1 MTDPSLT
8 NTDKSNPNN
17 EVDSARDDDTCCKHA
32 HDCDTEAELALRLP
46 GSGLCTDTSPQQL
59 NSYNGQQQYHHR
71 RKRIRISPLARVS
84 GDPRGQSESSINTL
98 TRYTS
103 VCNDIDTSQEM
114 RSIIQPS
121 IPSQSQ
127 SSAME
132 SVETNS
138 IASLISTRMDS
149 ELQSI
154 ILKYVRLKSVIRCL
168 ELAGFCSPFVLACL
182 DEAQIQRLEDFVG
195 HTCSLID
202 SPEIREQFL
211 GPIFGKYPE
220 QFRLP
225 AGTVCG
231 LMLASAD
238 IKRRYR
244 RLTAVPP
251 ELTPPCPSSIDIH
264 HTDMDYIN
272 EHGFAD
278 MASQTEISVPPGM
291 TKPLQFL
298 SESDIPTMPL
308 TPVTSASPVLP
319 TSNPSVSNALATCP
333 PTVTSYVDPVNVPQ
347 LNPLI
352 TSIDHSATPNTV
364 AMMAAAFQAAAV
376 VASGSGYTQ
385 ALSKSSGLLAPSSSS
400 SSTSSAS
407 QPSNQFIP
415 TSPLSHTTSSVATA
429 LNGAFPT
436 DPSTVITTVQNA
448 ARLVAAVSGCTI
460 QNSLQ
465 SLTSVVGSNNNSV
478 GTQGLM
484 YDEEVIDL
492 ERLKQHS
499 SASAVRLASRQFINA
514 HLIRGRD
521 FDMEMEISVTPE
533 GLKRVTGIFY
543 CHLCREKR
551 ERTSA
556 VRFSIARN
564 RYPVLSNVLSHLKT
578 HFQYRGQ
585 LFHMQPNAQSVPQVK
600 PSYCLNDSLLNVPP
614 GTGNGLSAVSPSP
627 VAGGP
632 LDALGLNLNTRYS
645 DLVNAPTD
653 LVGGNRIFLNP
664 CANSISQ
671 SNLVIKDEALDVAV
685 SDPRIPDD
693 TGANSSGSDTRASL
707 SSERS
712 TPPPPPQSSSRN
724 TSVNLVPSGPTPT
737 INETNEGVANC
748 ELISENGLSLDLFS
762 TPSGNGNVIL
772 PR

>member
-1 MTDPSLT
+1 MTDSSLISV
-8 NTDKSNPNN
+8 DKSNPSN
-17 EVDSARDDDTCCKHA
+17 EVDASRDDDGCCNHT
-32 HDCDTEAELALRLP
+32 HDSDTEADLALRMP
-46 GSGLCTDTSPQQL
+46 NSTVGADTSPQQL
-59 NSYNGQQQYHHR
+59 GSYNGQQQYHHR

-84 GDPRGQSESSINTL
+84 GDPRGHIENNANPL
-98 TRYTS
+98 DRYAS
-103 VCNDIDTSQEM
+103 VCNDVDTSQEM
-114 RSIIQPS
+114 RSVMQSDMPS
-121 IPSQSQ
+121 HTHG
-127 SSAME
+127 SAME
-132 SVETNS
+132 SGEASS
-138 IASLISTRMDS
+138 ISSLISTRMDS
-149 ELQSI
+149 DLQSI
-154 ILKYVRLKSVIRCL
+154 ILKYVRLQSVIRCL
-168 ELAGFCSPFVLACL
+168 ELSGFCSPFVLACI

-202 SPEIREQFL
+202 SPAIREQFL
-211 GPIFGKYPE
+211 GPIFAKYPE

-244 RLTAVPP
+244 RLSTVPP
-251 ELTPPCPSSIDIH
+251 ELTPSCTSSVDMH
-264 HTDMDYIN
+264 HTDMDFIH

-278 MASQTEISVPPGM
+278 MASQTEISVPPS
-291 TKPLQFL
+291 TSKPPQFL
-298 SESDIPTMPL
+298 PEPHVSAIPS
-308 TPVTSASPVLP
+308 TPVTSASLMLP

-333 PTVTSYVDPVNVPQ
+333 STVTSYGDQANVSQ

-352 TSIDHSATPNTV
+352 TSMDHSATPNTV

-376 VASGSGYTQ
+376 AASGSGYTQ
-385 ALSKSSGLLAPSSSS
+385 ALSKTSGLLAPSSS
-400 SSTSSAS
+400 AS
-407 QPSNQFIP
+407 VSQSSNQFIP
-415 TSPLSHTTSSVATA
+415 SSPLSHPTNSMTGA

-448 ARLVAAVSGCTI
+448 ARLVAAVSGCTM

-465 SLTSVVGSNNNSV
+465 SLTSVVGSNSNS
-478 GTQGLM
+478 GTHGLI

-499 SASAVRLASRQFINA
+499 SASAVRLASRQFVNA
-514 HLIRGRD
+514 HLVRGRD

-585 LFHMQPNAQSVPQVK
+585 LFHMQPNAQSVPQIK
-600 PSYCLNDSLLNVPP
+600 SPYCLNDSLLNALP
-614 GTGNGLSAVSPSP
+614 GAGNGLSTVSSSS
-627 VAGGP
+627 VSGNP
-632 LDALGLNLNTRYS
+632 LDALGLNLNTRSYS
-645 DLVNAPTD
+645 DLVSASTD
-653 LVGGNRIFLNP
+653 LVGGNRMFLNP
-664 CANSISQ
+664 CANVSQ
-671 SNLVIKDEALDVAV
+671 SSLVIKGEALDTVP
-685 SDPRIPDD
+685 DPRIPDD

-707 SSERS
+707 SSEQS
-712 TPPPPPQSSSRN
+712 TPPPSSSRT
-724 TSVNLVPSGPTPT
+724 TSVNLVPSGSTT
-737 INETNEGVANC
+737 ALNESTEGATNC
-748 ELISENGLSLDLFS
+748 ELISENGLSLDLFA
-762 TPSGNGNVIL
+762 TQSGNGNLIL